1 MSTPDDKKERQRSKK
16 ALIAELRVDISKS
29 GVFLEEKE
37 KKNINSCASELE
49 SVLLEYFYKAKKLNG
64 GSPFSSPKKKKK
76 GRSTACVSEASSGE
90 LPHTH
95 SEIEEG
101 ERGGEEVCTG
111 AEVGE
116 GGGER
121 SLMDRG
127 NIKSLVLGTEA
138 GREEKKEGGGEGEGE
153 GGSRDVGDVYRRGE
167 ERREGGRSGE
177 GGSRDVGDVY
187 RRREERREGGRSGE
201 GERGSND
208 VGGNRE
214 GSFSRLQATLS
225 DGGEQGKRREDR
237 EGWQT
242 SHPDSLRDEVKSLQ
256 AQLKILKSEVDETQQ
271 RNRKGCIIV
280 SSPTSKKG
288 ERIESLFEPLR
299 PTAESNQVESGH
311 DDSRKDVEDLDTIL
325 SLVEKKYDVKI
336 PVEAIT
342 ASHWLPTGD
351 YLIKFCNRKPGS
363 YWRKLTSA
371 MRKGGRKGVNLFCNF
386 NLTKPRLA
394 LLKCVRQLKSEKK
407 IQQFKVDENGMLSI
421 RLNTQD
427 NSFGQWMKVTQ
438 YYSKT
443 GALVHQKT
451 AQELIDLVTPK

>member
-1 MSTPDDKKERQRSKK
+1 M
-16 ALIAELRVDISKS
+16 
-29 GVFLEEKE
+29 
-37 KKNINSCASELE
+37 
-49 SVLLEYFYKAKKLNG
+49 EYFYKAKKLNG

-76 GRSTACVSEASSGE
+76 GRSTACVSEVSSGE
-90 LPHTH
+90 LPH

-101 ERGGEEVCTG
+101 ERGGEEVCTD
-111 AEVGE
+111 AEGGE
-116 GGGER
+116 GGGAR
-121 SLMDRG
+121 SPMDRG
-127 NIKSLVLGTEA
+127 NNKSPVLGTDA
-138 GREEKKEGGGEGEGE
+138 GREEKKEGGGEG
-153 GGSRDVGDVYRRGE
+153 GSCDVGDVCRRGE
-167 ERREGGRSGE
+167 EM
-177 GGSRDVGDVY
+177 
-187 RRREERREGGRSGE
+187 REGGRSGE
-201 GERGSND
+201 GERG
-208 VGGNRE
+208 GNGD
-214 GSFSRLQATLS
+214 GSFSRLQASLS

-299 PTAESNQVESGH
+299 PTTESNQVESGH
-311 DDSRKDVEDLDTIL
+311 DDSRKDIEDLDTIL
-325 SLVEKKYDVKI
+325 NLVEKKYDVKI

>member
-1 MSTPDDKKERQRSKK
+1 MSTPDEKKERQRSKK
-16 ALIAELRVDISKS
+16 ALIAELRVDILKS

-76 GRSTACVSEASSGE
+76 GRSTACVSEVSSGE
-90 LPHTH
+90 LPH

-101 ERGGEEVCTG
+101 ERGGEEVCTD
-111 AEVGE
+111 AEGGE
-116 GGGER
+116 GGGAR
-121 SLMDRG
+121 SPMDRG
-127 NIKSLVLGTEA
+127 NNKSPVLGTDA

-153 GGSRDVGDVYRRGE
+153 GGSRDVGDVCRRGE

-177 GGSRDVGDVY
+177 G
-187 RRREERREGGRSGE
+187 
-201 GERGSND
+201 ERG
-208 VGGNRE
+208 GNGE
-214 GSFSRLQATLS
+214 GSFSRLQASLS

-237 EGWQT
+237 EGWET

-256 AQLKILKSEVDETQQ
+256 AQLRILKSEVDETQQ

-421 RLNTQD
+421 RLNTKD